1 MTTPPDDTEARLA
14 AIAQRAAAASKGP
27 WAPERLGTDM
37 HVRGRNAVRGIGLEA
52 VYVDQNWV
60 GDEPVLDITEET
72 LTFICESITD
82 IPWLLEQVARLRAD
96 LRHARLVATDWHDHG
111 WAVGEWGSTDDL
123 TWTAGEPYSRAS
135 DGWVVGQEVP

>member
-1 MTTPPDDTEARLA
+1 MTDEERLA

-96 LRHARLVATDWHDHG
+96 LRHARL
-111 WAVGEWGSTDDL
+111 
-123 TWTAGEPYSRAS
+123 TAESVYDALDCPF
-135 DGWVVGQEVP
+135 